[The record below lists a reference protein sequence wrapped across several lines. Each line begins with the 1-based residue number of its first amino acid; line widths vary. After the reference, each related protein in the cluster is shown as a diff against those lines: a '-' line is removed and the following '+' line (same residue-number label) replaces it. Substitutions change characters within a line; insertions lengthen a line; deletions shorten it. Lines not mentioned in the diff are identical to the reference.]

1 MTLPIDQ
8 SPWFRLAR
16 RGFPISSQAYNIQ
29 NVYPADFCTRNPRKF
44 RARQE
49 IRMEIEAKLYPPPLL
64 EGGKVTSFCVTFSL
78 TNGMAVELSPQF
90 THCFQMAF
98 LDSVYLILYV
108 SICTYI

>member
-1 MTLPIDQ
+1 
-8 SPWFRLAR
+8 
-16 RGFPISSQAYNIQ
+16 
-29 NVYPADFCTRNPRKF
+29 
-44 RARQE
+44 
-49 IRMEIEAKLYPPPLL
+49 MEIEAKLSPPPIL

-108 SICTYI
+108 SICTYTVFDFIIFVKETVQRDF